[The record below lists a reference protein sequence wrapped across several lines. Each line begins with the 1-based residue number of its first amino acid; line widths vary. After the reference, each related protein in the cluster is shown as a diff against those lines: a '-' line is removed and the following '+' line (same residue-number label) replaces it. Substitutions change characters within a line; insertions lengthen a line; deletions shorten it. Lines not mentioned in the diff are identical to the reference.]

1 MITHDLRV
9 SPHRVLRNQRLRG
22 ISLWCIHRI
31 THDCRYTGNA
41 RSARLLLSLAL
52 LYCDCG
58 GAGVRRCPRRREP
71 GGGCTRRGCGQTVP
85 PDDAKFGIFICFPP
99 SACPS
104 PCPTMALAI
113 SWRGSALASKRHKAI
128 KWWCVH
134 RAATLSVLAL
144 SALATDTN
152 DVSPAG
158 ETQATATSLLNTAR
172 ESSSN
177 SNRPFF
183 IQDPTDGLCLSGG
196 TFKRCAVDTLWKVEG
211 EPGRHS
217 VRRLAVLD
225 DGEITTA

>member
-1 MITHDLRV
+1 
-9 SPHRVLRNQRLRG
+9 
-22 ISLWCIHRI
+22 
-31 THDCRYTGNA
+31 
-41 RSARLLLSLAL
+41 
-52 LYCDCG
+52 
-58 GAGVRRCPRRREP
+58 
-71 GGGCTRRGCGQTVP
+71 
-85 PDDAKFGIFICFPP
+85 
-99 SACPS
+99 
-104 PCPTMALAI
+104 MALAI
-113 SWRGSALASKRHKAI
+113 SWRDSALASKRRRAV

-152 DVSPAG
+152 DVSPG
-158 ETQATATSLLNTAR
+158 ETQATATSLLETAR
-172 ESSSN
+172 ESGSNSN

-225 DGEITTA
+225 DGEISTASTLSPLRRAGST